1 MNRSP
6 EAPPPPSPP
15 QRHVG
20 SGSGSAGGWG
30 RLMAIGAVGALL
42 LALFVAPS
50 GSTVAVAGAVAV
62 AGVLGTIATILFLHG
77 RVAGGRPVADAPNR
91 SGPSTAPPIR
101 KGGLAGSAAS
111 GPSAPPSPPP
121 APARPGGTGRAAAG
135 AAPLE
140 VGNTTQWRPP
150 APAAAPGGDVPK
162 NVAAVCRQIAQ
173 IGVDQVA
180 APASSVLI
188 RRGRRLVAGGT
199 AGDWALARRLQAQ
212 TPGDAPVWTG
222 GSHVNAAAGDAG
234 AGDDGQPPQFPMD
247 DALAGRLAAYAR
259 AIPVER
265 WQELEDAPAE
275 VLPLAG
281 LADGGAGV
289 CVPLGHSRE
298 LAGLWVLARRPEQR
312 PYSDAE
318 LRTLEN
324 AARRAA
330 PALAAALAAHPG

>member
-1 MNRSP
+1 P
-6 EAPPPPSPP
+6 EAQNPPPPP
-15 QRHVG
+15 QRRVEEG
-20 SGSGSAGGWG
+20 SGPAGGWS
-30 RLMAIGAVGALL
+30 RLLAIGAVGALL

-50 GSTVAVAGAVAV
+50 GSTVAVSGAVAV
-62 AGVLGTIATILFLHG
+62 AGVLGTIATILFLRG
-77 RVAGGRPVADAPNR
+77 RMAGAPPVADAPNR
-91 SGPSTAPPIR
+91 SGPSTAPPR
-101 KGGLAGSAAS
+101 GAGGLAGSATS
-111 GPSAPPSPPP
+111 GPVSPLSPPADP
-121 APARPGGTGRAAAG
+121 PHPGGTGRATAA
-135 AAPLE
+135 AVPLQ

-150 APAAAPGGDVPK
+150 APAAPDGDVPE

-222 GSHVNAAAGDAG
+222 GSHVNAAAGDAR

-247 DALAGRLAAYAR
+247 DALPGRLAAYTR

>member
-6 EAPPPPSPP
+6 EAQPPPSPP
-15 QRHVG
+15 QRQVG
-20 SGSGSAGGWG
+20 NGNGPAGGWG
-30 RLMAIGAVGALL
+30 RLLAIGAVGALL
-42 LALFVAPS
+42 LALFLAPS
-50 GSTVAVAGAVAV
+50 GSTVAVAGAVGV

-77 RVAGGRPVADAPNR
+77 RMAGRPVADAPNR
-91 SGPSTAPPIR
+91 SGPSTGPPMGQ
-101 KGGLAGSAAS
+101 GGLTGGAPSSTS
-111 GPSAPPSPPP
+111 GPLSAPTDTPRPS
-121 APARPGGTGRAAAG
+121 GTGRAPAT

-140 VGNTTQWRPP
+140 VGNATQRHPP
-150 APAAAPGGDVPK
+150 APAAAPDGGVPE

-173 IGVDQVA
+173 IGVDRMA

-212 TPGDAPVWTG
+212 TPGDAPVWIG
-222 GSHVNAAAGDAG
+222 GSHVNAGAAEAGDS
-234 AGDDGQPPQFPMD
+234 GQPPQFPTD
-247 DALAGRLAAYAR
+247 DALPRLLALYTR

-265 WQELEDAPAE
+265 WHELEDAPAE

-289 CVPLGHSRE
+289 CIPLGHGRE

-324 AARRAA
+324 AARQAA

>member
-6 EAPPPPSPP
+6 GAQPPPSPP
-15 QRHVG
+15 QGYVG
-20 SGSGSAGGWG
+20 DQNGPPGGWG
-30 RLMAIGAVGALL
+30 RLIAIGAVGALL

-62 AGVLGTIATILFLHG
+62 AGVLGTIATILFLRG
-77 RVAGGRPVADAPNR
+77 RMTGGAPGGPPMADAPHR
-91 SGPSTAPPIR
+91 SGPSTAPPIGE
-101 KGGLAGSAAS
+101 GGLAGSAAS
-111 GPSAPPSPPP
+111 GPSGPLSPPAD
-121 APARPGGTGRAAAG
+121 APRPGGTGRAAAA

-140 VGNTTQWRPP
+140 GGNTTQWHPP
-150 APAAAPGGDVPK
+150 APAAGPDRGVPE
-162 NVAAVCRQIAQ
+162 NVSSVCRQIAQ
-173 IGVDQVA
+173 SGVDRLL

-188 RRGRRLVAGGT
+188 RHGRRLVAGGT

-212 TPGDAPVWTG
+212 TPGEAPVRMG
-222 GSHVNAAAGDAG
+222 GSHVNAR
-234 AGDDGQPPQFPMD
+234 AGDDGEPPQFPMD
-247 DALAGRLAAYAR
+247 DALPRLLAVYTQ
-259 AIPVER
+259 AIPIER
-265 WQELEDAPAE
+265 WHELEDAPAE

-298 LAGLWVLARRPEQR
+298 LAGLWVLARRPGQR

-324 AARRAA
+324 AARQAA